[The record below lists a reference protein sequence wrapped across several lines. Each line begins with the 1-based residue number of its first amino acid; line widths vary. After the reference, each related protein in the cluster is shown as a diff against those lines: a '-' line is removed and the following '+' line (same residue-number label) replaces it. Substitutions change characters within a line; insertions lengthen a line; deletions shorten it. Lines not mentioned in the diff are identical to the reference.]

1 MDLSLRSEVGA
12 LFEEKADKYG
22 LEDIT
27 YGSFTANFG
36 FRNKFCAADM
46 VYTCMALMEQHID
59 KNSGGYCWSN
69 GCLSRPM
76 FDSFYILYL
85 IQSKATHV

>member
-12 LFEEKADKYG
+12 LFEEKAEKYG

-27 YGSFTANFG
+27 YGSFAANFG

-46 VYTCMALMEQHID
+46 VYTCMALMEQHLD
-59 KNSGGYCWSN
+59 RNGGEKR
-69 GCLSRPM
+69 L
-76 FDSFYILYL
+76 
-85 IQSKATHV
+85 KK